1 MFCSR
6 MHLLLETLVCVL
18 CARSV
23 RVRAAAG
30 GVVRDAA
37 GGAEPRA
44 AAPREHVERAALDGA
59 RGRAA
64 LRGPARRTQQ
74 GLLLLSP
81 TFTLTLTPYITF
93 RCTSTSLAKNAC
105 YLHLHLH
112 LTCPQLS
119 AALSVFDR
127 RSSIADRRPDRSS
140 TDWS

>member
-1 MFCSR
+1 

-93 RCTSTSLAKNAC
+93 SMYEYFSSKERVLLALALDVPSALRC
-105 YLHLHLH
+105 
-112 LTCPQLS
+112 
-119 AALSVFDR
+119 ALGLRPAIVY
-127 RSSIADRRPDRSS
+127 RRPSARPIEH
-140 TDWS
+140 